1 MTAPRA
7 RPRWLGEFLLLSAIW
22 GASFLFMRVAVV
34 EFGAIATAAMRVT
47 VAALFLLPL
56 LLMRR
61 QGSVLLAHWWPLLF
75 IGILNSAIP
84 FACFAFALLYITT
97 GLSAILN
104 ATVPLF
110 GALIA
115 WVWLGERL
123 NALRVLGLVL
133 GFAGVAMLA
142 WDEAH
147 FGADASGMASAWAVA
162 AGLLAT
168 VCYAVAANFTRRHL
182 AGVPALVTATGS
194 QVGATIGLAAPAIWL
209 WPAQSPGVLA
219 WAAVAAVGV
228 VSSGIAYILYFRL
241 IESAGATRALSVT
254 FVVPVF
260 AILYGALL
268 LSEPVTGWMILCG
281 TIIVAGTALSAG
293 LIRPQPDAEKSA

>member
-1 MTAPRA
+1 MTAPPA
-7 RPRWLGEFLLLSAIW
+7 RPRWLGEFILLSAIW

-56 LLMRR
+56 LLVRR
-61 QGSVLLAHWWPLLF
+61 QAGVLLAHWRALLF
-75 IGILNSAIP
+75 IGILNSAVP

-97 GLSAILN
+97 GLSSILN

-115 WVWLGERL
+115 WIWLGERL
-123 NALRVLGLVL
+123 TAWRVAGLVL

-147 FGADASGMASAWAVA
+147 FGHDAAGMKSVWAVA

-168 VCYAVAANFTRRHL
+168 VCYAIAANFTRRHL
-182 AGVPALVTATGS
+182 SGVPALVTATGS
-194 QVGATIGLAAPAIWL
+194 QIGATIGLALPAAL
-209 WPAQSPGVLA
+209 FWPAQLPGMLA
-219 WAAVAAVGV
+219 WSGVIAVGV

-268 LSEPVTGWMILCG
+268 LGEPVTGWMLLCG
-281 TIIVAGTALSAG
+281 AVIVAGTALSAG
-293 LIRPQPDAEKSA
+293 LIQPKQRS